1 MTEQPKSLT
10 EEAQSLARVPLFKR
24 LEPHEL
30 EHLAEEVDQVNYQA
44 GATIFHEHDRGDA
57 LYIVEEG
64 NVRIWVMDEDVH
76 EVTLAELK
84 PGDFFGEL
92 AVLDRG
98 ERSSSATA
106 ITDIHLHRLSS
117 DDFQQFLIDHP
128 DASVD
133 VICEI
138 AARMRQTNLLVTQR
152 ASKNINVEMEQKST
166 LGQRVADKVAAFGGS
181 WTFIFIYGTS
191 LIAWMVANTFILYYM
206 GHGENGAQFDPYPY
220 ILLNLMLSM
229 TAALQAPIIMM
240 SQNRAGEKD
249 RLAAEQDFK
258 VNLKSELMLEE
269 LVRRDR
275 ERTLQLDELLRS
287 VEALRT
293 NALGRGEESSAS
305 YERITIRALLVT
317 TTLGCFASLILTE
330 HVGLVTLPVRVES
343 AQQTSG
349 GHLRCG
355 GLYCCCSLSSA
366 QSPAPSQLRQT
377 LRSWT

>member
-1 MTEQPKSLT
+1 MSAELNKLS

-30 EHLAEEVDQVNYQA
+30 EHLAEDVDQVNYSA
-44 GATIFHEHDRGDA
+44 GETIFSEHDLGDG
-57 LYIVEEG
+57 LYVVETG
-64 NVRIWVMDEDVH
+64 SVRIWVMDEDVS

-106 ITDIHLHRLSS
+106 VVDTHLHKLSS
-117 DDFQQFLIDHP
+117 DAFQKFLIEHP
-128 DASVD
+128 DAAVD

-138 AARMRQTNLLVTQR
+138 AQRMRQTNLLVSKR
-152 ASKNINVEMEQKST
+152 AARNINVEMDENAT
-166 LGQRVADKVAAFGGS
+166 IGQRIADKVAEFGGS
-181 WTFIFIYGTS
+181 WTFIIIYVTF
-191 LIAWMVANTFILYYM
+191 LVIWMGANTFALAYY

-240 SQNRAGEKD
+240 SQNRAATKD

-269 LVRRDR
+269 LIRKQRLRDAQMD
-275 ERTLQLDELLRS
+275 QL
-287 VEALRT
+287 
-293 NALGRGEESSAS
+293 NSA
-305 YERITIRALLVT
+305 LVT
-317 TTLGCFASLILTE
+317 MEASL
-330 HVGLVTLPVRVES
+330 
-343 AQQTSG
+343 QK
-349 GHLRCG
+349 
-355 GLYCCCSLSSA
+355 SS
-366 QSPAPSQLRQT
+366 
-377 LRSWT
+377 

>member
-1 MTEQPKSLT
+1 MAAEMNNLS
-10 EEAQSLARVPLFKR
+10 EEAQSLARVPLFRR
-24 LEPHEL
+24 LEPEEL

-44 GATIFHEHDRGDA
+44 GETIFHEHDRGDA
-57 LYIVEEG
+57 LYILEEG
-64 NVRIWVMDEDVH
+64 TVRIWVMDEDVH
-76 EVTLAELK
+76 EVTLAELT

-128 DASVD
+128 DAAID

-152 ASKNINVEMEQKST
+152 AARNINAEMEAHST
-166 LGQRVADKVAAFGGS
+166 IGQRIADKVASFGGS
-181 WTFIFIYGTS
+181 WTFIIIYVTF
-191 LIAWMVANTFILYYM
+191 LVAWMGANTFVLIHY
-206 GHGENGAQFDPYPY
+206 GRGENGAQWDPYPY

-240 SQNRAGEKD
+240 SQNRAAEKD

-269 LVRRDR
+269 LVRKQR
-275 ERTLQLDELLRS
+275 ERDAQIDE
-287 VEALRT
+287 V
-293 NALGRGEESSAS
+293 N
-305 YERITIRALLVT
+305 RALAALK
-317 TTLGCFASLILTE
+317 
-330 HVGLVTLPVRVES
+330 RD
-343 AQQTSG
+343 
-349 GHLRCG
+349 
-355 GLYCCCSLSSA
+355 
-366 QSPAPSQLRQT
+366 SPNH
-377 LRSWT
+377 